1 MFRPCSCCAARRPL
15 ALGMADLMRVDLGPP
30 PLLRSLPWFAPK
42 WRFSR
47 MQSESVLL
55 PYYRMDPW
63 TGRRRPYS
71 EPPGFNRPAGAQQPL
86 VQAPPTAPLPW
97 LCGPQ
102 PQEATLGF
110 RPLPVFNALSGDHM
124 TIAQR
129 ARHISGHDHVTP
141 PGEPCMLYLNVDITH
156 TAADVELV
164 LRQWFS
170 DEQIRVAKPISEDPS
185 LPIRAMMTTN
195 ETQGLHIYFPS
206 PP

>member
-1 MFRPCSCCAARRPL
+1 L
-15 ALGMADLMRVDLGPP
+15 ALGMAGLMRVDLGPEIRYP
-30 PLLRSLPWFAPK
+30 PFWIWP
-42 WRFSR
+42 RFSR
-47 MQSESVLL
+47 VQSESVLL
-55 PYYRMDPW
+55 PFGLGLGTVLR

>member
-1 MFRPCSCCAARRPL
+1 M
-15 ALGMADLMRVDLGPP
+15 
-30 PLLRSLPWFAPK
+30 
-42 WRFSR
+42 
-47 MQSESVLL
+47 
-55 PYYRMDPW
+55 
-63 TGRRRPYS
+63 
-71 EPPGFNRPAGAQQPL
+71 
-86 VQAPPTAPLPW
+86 
-97 LCGPQ
+97 
-102 PQEATLGF
+102 
-110 RPLPVFNALSGDHM
+110 PVFNALSGDHM

-129 ARHISGHDHVTP
+129 ARHILAGIFENDHHMAP
-141 PGEPCMLYLNVDITH
+141 PVHKQILAQEPCMLYLNVDITH